1 MSVLD
6 DLTVRHRPRSGVWL
20 ARAVALLVLLLAGW
34 AVLAELDEV
43 AVAGGQVVPLGD
55 VKTIQ
60 HLEGGI
66 IDELF
71 VQEGDRVTAG
81 QPLLRLALGVTA
93 SNPEELRVRLDG
105 LVLKKARL
113 EAEAN
118 GVEPQFPEEAAERRP
133 DVVEAERRAHRA
145 RKSEFESA
153 IAVLKQQER
162 QSAEEAREFAAARDA
177 RRNEQAFAEE
187 SLATLED
194 LLREELASRLE
205 VNQKRSELARL
216 VGEIESLNAA
226 VSRATAS
233 RREAVERQQEAERAY
248 RREAQGELADVEVEI
263 ASVTE
268 RLNSADDRQN
278 RTMIRSPIDGVVGEM
293 KVRTLGGVVGP
304 GQPILDV
311 VPTGGRLVVE
321 ARLRPADRGFVS
333 EGQPATV
340 KVSAYDFVRFGSLEG
355 TVTRIA
361 PDANVDE
368 TGAPYFKVV
377 VETTKSWLGEK
388 EGELPISAGMEAT
401 VDIHTGSRSVASFML
416 RPVLRLQQEAFRER

>member
-1 MSVLD
+1 MSALD
-6 DLTVRHRPRSGVWL
+6 DLTARHRPRSGVWL
-20 ARAVALLVLLLAGW
+20 ARAVGLLVLLLAGW

-43 AVAGGQVVPLGD
+43 AVASGQVVPLGD

-71 VQEGDRVTAG
+71 VQEGDRVTAD

-105 LVLKKARL
+105 LQLKKARL
-113 EAEAN
+113 QAEAD
-118 GVEPQFPEEAAERRP
+118 GVDPRFPSEAAGRRP
-133 DVVEAERRAHRA
+133 DVVEAERRAFKA

-162 QSAEEAREFAAARDA
+162 QSSEEVREFAAARDA
-177 RRNEQAFAEE
+177 RRRELTFAEE

-226 VSRATAS
+226 IARASAS
-233 RREAVERQQEAERAY
+233 RREAAERQQEADRAY

-263 ASVTE
+263 ATITE
-268 RLNSADDRQN
+268 RLNSADDQQR

-293 KVRTLGGVVGP
+293 KVRTLGGVIGA
-304 GQPILDV
+304 GQPIMEV

-333 EGQPATV
+333 QGQPATV

-361 PDANVDE
+361 PDAAVDE

-377 VETTKSWLGEK
+377 IETAKSWLGER

-401 VDIHTGSRSVASFML
+401 VDIHTGARSVASFML